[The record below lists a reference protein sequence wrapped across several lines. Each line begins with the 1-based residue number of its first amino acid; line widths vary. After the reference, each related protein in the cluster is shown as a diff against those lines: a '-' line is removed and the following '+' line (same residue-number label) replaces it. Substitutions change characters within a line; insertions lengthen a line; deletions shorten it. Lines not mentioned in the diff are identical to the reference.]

1 MKEIDESQI
10 VGDWQRIVDLLA
22 KIVNVPAGLIMRLD
36 QGELE
41 VLVSSQSKGNP
52 YTVGA
57 REIME
62 NSGLYCETVIKS
74 NDILKV
80 PNALIDDVW
89 KNNPDVKLNM
99 ISYLGLPL
107 HYPDGNSFGT
117 LCLLDNKENHYSE
130 EHEELLRSL
139 KKLIERELEIIY
151 KNVQLKIAAETDPLT
166 QIYNRLA
173 LMKKSSEELSRSKRY
188 GRELSVLMID
198 LDDFKSVNDNHGHH
212 MGDVVL
218 QAVAKTVSD
227 MLRTSDIW
235 GRYGGEEFVLTL
247 PETGYEPAML
257 LANRIL
263 NKISSLKITANG
275 SAVAVTASIGVTTST
290 MEDDL
295 DSIIMRADKKMYE
308 AKNSGKNQVK

>member
-80 PNALIDDVW
+80 PNALIDDAW

-130 EHEELLRSL
+130 E
-139 KKLIERELEIIY
+139 I
-151 KNVQLKIAAETDPLT
+151 
-166 QIYNRLA
+166 
-173 LMKKSSEELSRSKRY
+173 
-188 GRELSVLMID
+188 GRAHV
-198 LDDFKSVNDNHGHH
+198 
-212 MGDVVL
+212 
-218 QAVAKTVSD
+218 
-227 MLRTSDIW
+227 
-235 GRYGGEEFVLTL
+235 
-247 PETGYEPAML
+247 
-257 LANRIL
+257 
-263 NKISSLKITANG
+263 
-275 SAVAVTASIGVTTST
+275 
-290 MEDDL
+290 
-295 DSIIMRADKKMYE
+295 
-308 AKNSGKNQVK
+308 